1 MAYYERRLN
10 PTHLMSHLDN
20 LDAHGM
26 AGNLSLS
33 KRSIQIRKPNR
44 FYYQITLI
52 PKLKASWTNETINF
66 PAGCRKPRTSN
77 PKKTDGKLEVH
88 SKTPTLKQEGRGQAK
103 KKREREKAQTS
114 RVPQGS
120 RREDVDEGKGKGEG
134 EGEGSERAES
144 NTATPTKAV
153 NKSKWRARGGGGAE
167 RAKRC
172 PKVAGQYNLSFK

>member
-1 MAYYERRLN
+1 MLINIFIVLIQKSVNTKRNEASFSVFHAFSVSLAISNLITVPETGAPTPMAYYERRLN

-26 AGNLSLS
+26 AGNLSLR

-66 PAGCRKPRTSN
+66 PAGCHKPRTSN

-88 SKTPTLKQEGRGQAK
+88 SKTPTLKQEGR
-103 KKREREKAQTS
+103 
-114 RVPQGS
+114 
-120 RREDVDEGKGKGEG
+120 
-134 EGEGSERAES
+134 
-144 NTATPTKAV
+144 
-153 NKSKWRARGGGGAE
+153 
-167 RAKRC
+167 
-172 PKVAGQYNLSFK
+172 